1 MWWYLLFLLRVIRL
15 FIKAH
20 DLFPLIAGLLFSRDM
35 EKRLIHDEHI
45 RCKSMTPK
53 TIYFYFVLYSPFY
66 CEDLLSQINILRS
79 RDQNSPHLKRK
90 MSSGHHVLYVCQV

>member
-1 MWWYLLFLLRVIRL
+1 MWWYLLFVLGVIWLL
-15 FIKAH
+15 IKSR
-20 DLFPLIAGLLFSRDM
+20 DLFSLIAGFIFSMQDT

-66 CEDLLSQINILRS
+66 CEDL
-79 RDQNSPHLKRK
+79 
-90 MSSGHHVLYVCQV
+90 

>member
-1 MWWYLLFLLRVIRL
+1 MWWYLLFILGVNKV
-15 FIKAH
+15 FIKSR
-20 DLFPLIAGLLFSRDM
+20 DLFPLIAGFLFNRDT

-66 CEDLLSQINILRS
+66 WEDL
-79 RDQNSPHLKRK
+79 
-90 MSSGHHVLYVCQV
+90 